1 MTRLEM
7 IMAPETA
14 GDPMTGLK
22 WTKKTTEK
30 IADELAC
37 AGIVVSAKTVGRLL
51 VKMNFSLKT
60 CRKNIEA
67 GRKNKPSDRKRRDQ
81 QFRKVKRLR
90 KQFEQAGFP
99 VISVDSKKKEKVG
112 NFKNDG
118 RAWRKEPK
126 EVFDHDFPSD
136 AKGKAIPYG
145 IYDTQ
150 KNKALVVVGTSSET
164 PEFAVESVEKW
175 VCLPEQQNDYKSAN
189 QLMILADCGG
199 GNGSR
204 STVWKR
210 DIQEKLCNR
219 HGLTVTVCHYPP
231 GASKWNPIE
240 HRLFSPI
247 SRSWAGVPLDSHE
260 TVLNYIATTTTK
272 TGLKVKAILNEKI
285 YLKGQSAS
293 QLELDNLNITK
304 DRRLPEWNYTIRPQN
319 VQH

>member
-1 MTRLEM
+1 
-7 IMAPETA
+7 
-14 GDPMTGLK
+14 
-22 WTKKTTEK
+22 
-30 IADELAC
+30 
-37 AGIVVSAKTVGRLL
+37 VSARTVARLL

-67 GRKNKPSDRKRRDQ
+67 GRAKPGNRKRRDQ
-81 QFRKVKRLR
+81 QFRKVKQMR
-90 KQFEQAGFP
+90 KQFEQAGLP

-118 RAWRKEPK
+118 KAWREEPR

-164 PEFAVESVEKW
+164 PQFAVEAVEKW
-175 VCLPEQQNDYKSAN
+175 IGLPEQQNDYPSAK

-199 GNGSR
+199 GNGYR

-231 GASKWNPIE
+231 GTSKWNPIE

-247 SRSWAGVPLDSHE
+247 SRNWAGVPLDSHE
-260 TVLNYIATTTTK
+260 TVLNYIATTTSK

-293 QLELDNLNITK
+293 QLDLDRLNIK
-304 DRRLPEWNYTIRPQN
+304 INPKFY
-319 VQH
+319 